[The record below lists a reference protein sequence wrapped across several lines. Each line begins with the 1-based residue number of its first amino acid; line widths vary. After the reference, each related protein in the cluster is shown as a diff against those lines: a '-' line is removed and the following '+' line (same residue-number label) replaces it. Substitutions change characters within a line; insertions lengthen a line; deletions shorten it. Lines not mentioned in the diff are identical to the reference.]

1 MNIKNFIISAIIG
14 AAACFTG
21 CKQSEFDYKMME
33 ISAEDV
39 SSINFYTGSDMLIA
53 DGKATL
59 KFIVETNKTIQ
70 NADGTKTNQIFD
82 YRKLPAGTVKIY
94 EETTN
99 KEVGF
104 TYNTSTAV
112 AGSKLKFYAQVG
124 SIKSPV
130 KEVTV
135 RATPPVLPTLYVDVI
150 FHVWELNPTNAAY
163 DPSSF
168 QPTNYADIVNGLKI
182 MNDIINNK
190 VGNAPNGAAANIV
203 FRLATKNPVGQTLQN
218 PGYDRIVYS
227 DEVKN
232 NPLLAP
238 FNPNDFTGFI
248 NKTPANV
255 AKYIWNPKLYLNIQ
269 LLPFGSGTSLLALF
283 PAKQLAPGPGEVA
296 IPGIAGT
303 ALNEDDFVTAT
314 QAQSTSALMPYS
326 VFRPGFER
334 RIEIFNAIGNF
345 YGLYSTSYNAGR
357 LYSDF
362 CQDTPE
368 YASANQDNTTT
379 IQTAIN
385 GEKFFLENAMEDTR
399 YPSSRNSLTIDQVNR
414 MRSVMLRCPG
424 RMNSKTQ

>member
-1 MNIKNFIISAIIG
+1 MNIKNFIISAIISTV
-14 AAACFTG
+14 ACLSG
-21 CKQSEFDYKMME
+21 CKQSEFDYKMVE
-33 ISAEDV
+33 VNAADV

-59 KFIVETNKTIQ
+59 KFIVETNKTIK
-70 NADGTKTNQIFD
+70 NADGTTASQLFD

-112 AGSKLKFYAQVG
+112 AGTKLKFYAQVG

-130 KEVTV
+130 KEVTI
-135 RATPPVLPTLYVDVI
+135 RATPPTLPTLYVDVI

-203 FRLATKNPVGQTLQN
+203 FRLATKNPAGQILQN

-227 DEVKN
+227 DEVKT
-232 NPLLAP
+232 NPLLLP
-238 FNPNDFTGFI
+238 INPGDFTSFI

-255 AKYIWNPKLYLNIQ
+255 AKYIWNPKSYLNIQ
-269 LLPFGSGTSLLALF
+269 LFPFGSSTSLGALF
-283 PAKQLAPGPGEVA
+283 PAKQLPPAPGESL
-296 IPGIAGT
+296 IPGISGIA
-303 ALNEDDFVTAT
+303 ADEDDFVTAT
-314 QAQSTSALMPYS
+314 PAQSTTTLMPYS

-345 YGLYSTSYNAGR
+345 YGLYATSYNAAR

-368 YASANQDNTTT
+368 YASANQDNTTN
-379 IQTAIN
+379 IQTTTN
-385 GEKFFLENAMEDTR
+385 GEKFFLENAMDDNR
-399 YPSSRNSLTIDQVNR
+399 YPSSRNSLTLDQVNR
-414 MRSVMLRCPG
+414 MRSVMLKCPG
-424 RMNSKTQ
+424 RKNSKTQ

>member
-1 MNIKNFIISAIIG
+1 MNIKKFIISAIIG
-14 AAACFTG
+14 TAACFSG
-21 CKQSEFDYKMME
+21 CKQSEFDYKMVE
-33 ISAEDV
+33 VSAEDV
-39 SSINFYTGSDMLIA
+39 SAINFYTGSDMLIA

-59 KFIVETNKTIQ
+59 KFIVETNKTIK
-70 NADGTKTNQIFD
+70 NADGTTASQLFD

-94 EETTN
+94 EQTSN

-124 SIKSPV
+124 NIKSPV
-130 KEVTV
+130 KEVTI

-150 FHVWELNPTNAAY
+150 FHVWELNPTNVAY

-168 QPTNYADIVNGLKI
+168 QPTNYSDIVNGVKI

-190 VGNAPNGAAANIV
+190 VGNAPNGATANIV
-203 FRLATKNPVGQTLQN
+203 FRLATKNVAGQTLQY

-232 NPLLAP
+232 NPLVLAI
-238 FNPNDFTGFI
+238 NPADFTGFI

-255 AKYIWNPKLYLNIQ
+255 AKYIWNPKSYLNIH
-269 LLPFGSGTSLLALF
+269 LLPFGSGTFLGTLS
-283 PAKQLAPGPGEVA
+283 PPKQLAPGLGEVS
-296 IPGIAGT
+296 IPGITGIA
-303 ALNEDDFVTAT
+303 ANEDDFVTTT
-314 QAQSTSALMPYS
+314 QAQSTTVLMPYT

-334 RIEIFNAIGNF
+334 RIEIFNIIGIF
-345 YGLYSTSYNAGR
+345 YGLYSPAFTTAR

-368 YASANQDNTTT
+368 YNSTNQDITTT

-385 GEKFFLENAMEDTR
+385 GEKFFLENAMDDNR
-399 YPSSRNSLTIDQVNR
+399 NPSSHNSLTLDQVNR
-414 MRSVMLRCPG
+414 MRSVLLRCPG

>member
-14 AAACFTG
+14 SAACFSG
-21 CKQSEFDYKMME
+21 CKQSEFDYKMVE
-33 ISAEDV
+33 VSAEDV
-39 SSINFYTGSDMLIA
+39 SAINFYTGSDILIA

-59 KFIVETNKTIQ
+59 KFIVETSKAIK
-70 NADGTKTNQIFD
+70 NADGTAGSQVFD
-82 YRKLPAGTVKIY
+82 YRELPAGTVKIY
-94 EETTN
+94 EQTTN

-112 AGSKLKFYAQVG
+112 AGSKLRFYAQVG
-124 SIKSPV
+124 NIKSPV
-130 KEVTV
+130 KEVTI

-203 FRLATKNPVGQTLQN
+203 FRLATKNVAGQTLQY

-232 NPLLAP
+232 NPLVLAI
-238 FNPNDFTGFI
+238 NPNDFTGFI

-255 AKYIWNPKLYLNIQ
+255 AKYIWNPKTYLNIH
-269 LLPFGSGTSLLALF
+269 LLPFGSGTSLGGLS
-283 PAKQLAPGPGEVA
+283 PAKQLAPGPGEVL
-296 IPGIAGT
+296 IPGIAGI
-303 ALNEDDFVTAT
+303 AANDDDFVTAT
-314 QAQSTSALMPYS
+314 PAQSTTTLMPYS

-334 RIEIFNAIGNF
+334 RIEIFNAIGGF
-345 YGLYSTSYNAGR
+345 YGLYGTSYNASR
-357 LYSDF
+357 QYSDF

-368 YASANQDNTTT
+368 FTSANQNLTTT

-385 GEKFFLENAMEDTR
+385 GEKFFLENIMDDNR
-399 YPSSRNSLTIDQVNR
+399 YPSSRNSITLDQVNR
-414 MRSVMLRCPG
+414 MRSVLLKCPG

>member
-1 MNIKNFIISAIIG
+1 MNIKNFIISAIIS
-14 AAACFTG
+14 ATACFTG
-21 CKQSEFDYKMME
+21 CKQSEFDYKMAE
-33 ISAEDV
+33 ATVEDV
-39 SSINFYTGSDMLIA
+39 STINFYTGSDMLIA

-59 KFIVETNKTIQ
+59 KFIVETNKAIK
-70 NADGTKTNQIFD
+70 NADGTAGSQLFD

-104 TYNTSTAV
+104 TYNTSTAA
-112 AGSKLKFYAQVG
+112 AGSKLRFYAQVG
-124 SIKSPV
+124 NIKSPV
-130 KEVTV
+130 KEVTI
-135 RATPPVLPTLYVDVI
+135 RATPTVLPTLFVDVI

-190 VGNAPNGAAANIV
+190 LGNAPNGAAANIM
-203 FRLATKNPVGQTLQN
+203 FRLATKNVAGQTLQF

-232 NPLLAP
+232 NPLVAAI
-238 FNPNDFTGFI
+238 NPNDFNSYI
-248 NKTPANV
+248 NKNTAR
-255 AKYIWNPKLYLNIQ
+255 YIWNPKLYLNIQ
-269 LLPFGSGTSLLALF
+269 LFPFGSGTSLGALF
-283 PAKQLAPGPGEVA
+283 PAKQLAPRPGEVL
-296 IPGIAGT
+296 IPGITGIAV
-303 ALNEDDFVTAT
+303 NDDDFVTTT
-314 QAQSTSALMPYS
+314 QAQYTTALMPYS

-334 RIEIFNAIGNF
+334 RIEIFNTIGNF
-345 YGLYSTSYNAGR
+345 YGLYSTSYTAGR

-368 YASANQDNTTT
+368 YMTASQDNTTN

-385 GEKFFLENAMEDTR
+385 GEKFFLENAMDDNR
-399 YPSSRNSLTIDQVNR
+399 YPSTHNSITLDQVNR
-414 MRSVMLRCPG
+414 MRAVMLRCPG